1 MSAGPPARTDKDLP
15 PFLEA
20 ECRNPRGKKMT
31 FRLYLTEQDLGR
43 DVSISSDSQISTA
56 SWKAGSSAPSG
67 ISASTGAGERSKK
80 YKSVK

>member
-43 DVSISSDSQISTA
+43 DVSISTA